1 MKYLNYIFLLFG
13 LSFIVNAT
21 QAQNFEGKVVMMQ
34 YKGIEA
40 PVQITWYIK
49 GDKIAYD
56 IVFETP
62 EGQTMNLRCIP
73 QVDKKQ
79 LRLKDIAGSF
89 DYEVPVSSIE
99 VETDLRS
106 AVKVQTVAQ
115 ARSLKSNYKTVSSLD
130 VYHPSVSKTQVEYT
144 TDIIVDW
151 AKYSEFF
158 LNDYAVVAMAKE
170 QIKGF
175 PVSSE
180 TKDDKG
186 NVIFKTEVTSVS
198 ATKISDSIFE

>member
-1 MKYLNYIFLLFG
+1 MKYLNYIV
-13 LSFIVNAT
+13 LSMIMSLVSTFAY
-21 QAQNFEGKVVMMQ
+21 AQGFEGKIVMMQ

-49 GDKIAYD
+49 GQQLAYD

-73 QVDKKQ
+73 RLETQQ
-79 LRLKDIAGSF
+79 LRLKDVAGSF

-99 VETDLRS
+99 VETDLKS
-106 AVKVQTVAQ
+106 VVNVQTVAQ
-115 ARSLKSNYKTVSSLD
+115 TRSMKSNYKTLASLD

-144 TDIIVDW
+144 TDVMIDW
-151 AKYSEFF
+151 TKYADFF
-158 LNDYAVVAMAKE
+158 LNDYALVAMAKE
-170 QIKGF
+170 NIKGF
-175 PVSSE
+175 PISSE
-180 TKDDKG
+180 TKDASG
-186 NVIFKTEVTSVS
+186 NIIFKTEVTSIV